1 MSLEELWINLMYK
14 IILMMYYQHPVICFL
29 SILWKHTNTTEK
41 KHEQSRWTWTLIWVM
56 LDTVDL
62 LELHLPVHLLLLVS
76 LTTIATWAPVLENPV
91 HIVARQATIP
101 NPQPTLMLL
110 ETTASPMA
118 PLLILPWLAPMQD
131 LFSPESMVLAM
142 LLPPWLLELL
152 QLLQPAVPAP

>member
-1 MSLEELWINLMYK
+1 MKMWYSRFDARSKFIVILSCRSCQDHSLSHTICIVYS
-14 IILMMYYQHPVICFL
+14 IMYYVL
-29 SILWKHTNTTEK
+29 SFIWTLPRRNMNRADE
-41 KHEQSRWTWTLIWVM
+41 TWTLIWVM
-56 LDTVDL
+56 MDTVDL

-76 LTTIATWAPVLENPV
+76 LTTIAAWAPVLENPV

-131 LFSPESMVLAM
+131 LVSPESMVLAM
-142 LLPPWLLELL
+142 LLPP
-152 QLLQPAVPAP
+152 